1 MIDKIRAQQ
10 MAALNH
16 LLALISW
23 RKCHLY
29 TFNPNDMQQQ
39 SHHNRTTKI
48 YSKINSC
55 LILVS
60 DKAPAL
66 LPLVLVHFFLSLLDY
81 AGHEEFRDVGECVR
95 HKGS

>member
-1 MIDKIRAQQ
+1 

-66 LPLVLVHFFLSLLDY
+66 LPLVLVHFLLPFLDN
-81 AGHEEFRDVGECVR
+81 AGQVKFRNAREWAG